1 MISWNQKDFLLAII
15 LQLDL
20 FHHQLW
26 LVSGF
31 ITKAYLSQWAAVGDK
46 EEKLPELA
54 GLHSGNNLNCL
65 SACLALTL
73 ERKRLRETQIGPCP
87 PHCLFS
93 SGPATQASESVLC
106 RWHQCGNVAY
116 EQRAQKDWV
125 CLGHGRHG
133 TERQGDEEEKYPGEE
148 EGDFCGLLSSLART
162 EGYGLKCQQRRFGL
176 VVKKSFLI
184 VHISSWH
191 RSHCFLTSV
200 LTGSPAANH
209 LCYPLT
215 NLEVIK
221 AKLF

>member
-54 GLHSGNNLNCL
+54 GLRSGNNLNCL

-73 ERKRLRETQIGPCP
+73 ERKRLRETQMGPCP

-93 SGPATQASESVLC
+93 SGPATQASESCALQVTPV
-106 RWHQCGNVAY
+106 W
-116 EQRAQKDWV
+116 K
-125 CLGHGRHG
+125 
-133 TERQGDEEEKYPGEE
+133 
-148 EGDFCGLLSSLART
+148 CGLWAESPEGLSLPRSGKT
-162 EGYGLKCQQRRFGL
+162 WNWETRRWRRKISWWRGGG
-176 VVKKSFLI
+176 FLW
-184 VHISSWH
+184 SA
-191 RSHCFLTSV
+191 F
-200 LTGSPAANH
+200 
-209 LCYPLT
+209 
-215 NLEVIK
+215 
-221 AKLF
+221 